1 MYTFLIGL
9 AVLLVGGC
17 LYGRFCERVF
27 QPDRRTTPAYAQADG
42 VNYVPMKRWKNALIE
57 LLNIAGTGP
66 VLGPIQGILFG
77 PIAFVLIPIGCVLGG
92 EVHDYFSGMLSL
104 RHKGAQM
111 PGLMQRFMGK
121 GVYQVYN
128 IFVCLLMFLV
138 GVVFIYTPG
147 DMLAGS
153 VLGLSTSFVNAET
166 GASLGFEA
174 MAPVLIIYAIILAYY
189 LVATLFPIDKIIGRI
204 YPVFG
209 AVLLL
214 SAVVGWFVG
223 RPLVRFASQPEQFRQ
238 WVDGHG
244 LMGCAAYVGM
254 VFLQVV
260 VAVIPGEPLE
270 ISGGYAFGA
279 VRGSLLCLLGAFLGS
294 VAVFALVRRFG
305 RELVD
310 IFFPREK
317 LEKLKFLQSSPKR
330 DALFWLVFMVPG
342 TPKDLLCYFA
352 GLTDLSWGKWLLLCT
367 VGRLP
372 SVLTSTIGGDALG
385 VKDYQFAMLVFAA
398 TLAVSAVGLLI
409 YRALCRRHQRR
420 QEHV

>member
-1 MYTFLIGL
+1 MDKHVFTAKHKKLI
-9 AVLLVGGC
+9 AW
-17 LYGRFCERVF
+17 
-27 QPDRRTTPAYAQADG
+27 AA
-42 VNYVPMKRWKNALIE
+42 
-57 LLNIAGTGP
+57 IA
-66 VLGPIQGILFG
+66 
-77 PIAFVLIPIGCVLGG
+77 
-92 EVHDYFSGMLSL
+92 
-104 RHKGAQM
+104 
-111 PGLMQRFMGK
+111 
-121 GVYQVYN
+121 
-128 IFVCLLMFLV
+128 IF
-138 GVVFIYTPG
+138 
-147 DMLAGS
+147 
-153 VLGLSTSFVNAET
+153 
-166 GASLGFEA
+166 
-174 MAPVLIIYAIILAYY
+174 
-189 LVATLFPIDKIIGRI
+189 
-204 YPVFG
+204 
-209 AVLLL
+209 LLL

-279 VRGSLLCLLGAFLGS
+279 ARGSLLCLLGAFLGS

-317 LEKLKFLQSSPKR
+317 LENLKFLQSSPKR
-330 DALFWLVFMVPG
+330 DVLFWLVFMVPG

-385 VKDYQFAMLVFAA
+385 VKDYQFAVLVFAA

>member
-1 MYTFLIGL
+1 MDKHVFTAKQKKLIGW
-9 AVLLVGGC
+9 A
-17 LYGRFCERVF
+17 
-27 QPDRRTTPAYAQADG
+27 A
-42 VNYVPMKRWKNALIE
+42 
-57 LLNIAGTGP
+57 IA
-66 VLGPIQGILFG
+66 
-77 PIAFVLIPIGCVLGG
+77 
-92 EVHDYFSGMLSL
+92 
-104 RHKGAQM
+104 
-111 PGLMQRFMGK
+111 
-121 GVYQVYN
+121 
-128 IFVCLLMFLV
+128 IF
-138 GVVFIYTPG
+138 
-147 DMLAGS
+147 
-153 VLGLSTSFVNAET
+153 
-166 GASLGFEA
+166 
-174 MAPVLIIYAIILAYY
+174 
-189 LVATLFPIDKIIGRI
+189 
-204 YPVFG
+204 
-209 AVLLL
+209 LLL

-317 LEKLKFLQSSPKR
+317 LEKLKVLQSSPKR

-385 VKDYQFAMLVFAA
+385 VKDYQFAVLVFAA

>member
-1 MYTFLIGL
+1 MDKHVFTAKQKKLIGW
-9 AVLLVGGC
+9 A
-17 LYGRFCERVF
+17 
-27 QPDRRTTPAYAQADG
+27 A
-42 VNYVPMKRWKNALIE
+42 
-57 LLNIAGTGP
+57 IA
-66 VLGPIQGILFG
+66 
-77 PIAFVLIPIGCVLGG
+77 
-92 EVHDYFSGMLSL
+92 
-104 RHKGAQM
+104 
-111 PGLMQRFMGK
+111 
-121 GVYQVYN
+121 
-128 IFVCLLMFLV
+128 IF
-138 GVVFIYTPG
+138 
-147 DMLAGS
+147 
-153 VLGLSTSFVNAET
+153 
-166 GASLGFEA
+166 
-174 MAPVLIIYAIILAYY
+174 
-189 LVATLFPIDKIIGRI
+189 
-204 YPVFG
+204 
-209 AVLLL
+209 LLL

-352 GLTDLSWGKWLLLCT
+352 GLTDLRWSSWLLIAS

-372 SVLTSTIGGDALG
+372 SIITSTVGGNALG
-385 VKDYQFAMLVFAA
+385 LQNYQFAAITFAA
-398 TLAVSAVGLLI
+398 TTVIAGVGLVI
-409 YRALCRRHQRR
+409 YRQICRRHKRSAESDR
-420 QEHV
+420 P